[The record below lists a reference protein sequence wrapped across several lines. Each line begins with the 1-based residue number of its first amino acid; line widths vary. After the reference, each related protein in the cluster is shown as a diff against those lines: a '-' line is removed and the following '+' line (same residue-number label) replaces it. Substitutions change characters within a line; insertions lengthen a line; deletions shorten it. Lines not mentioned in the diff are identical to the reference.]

1 MKGKKAYRMSA
12 FYRKEKG
19 GGGGGETCLDCLHFF
34 LYRKRIY
41 RFFLL
46 LNFCFVFSKTEDHTI
61 HRQVI
66 KLFYPCYKNVNN

>member
-19 GGGGGETCLDCLHFF
+19 RGGRLVSTVCISFCIEREFIVV
-34 LYRKRIY
+34 K
-41 RFFLL
+41 
-46 LNFCFVFSKTEDHTI
+46 NFCFVFSKTEDHTI